1 MALFGILDS
10 LSVDEQLDYRDMKTA
25 LVLSGGGARGAYQVG
40 VLKAIADIHPKH
52 AANPFSII
60 SGTSAGA
67 LNAVAL
73 ASSAN
78 NFRLGVKK
86 VEKIWTNLH
95 VDRVVKARGIDLIA
109 NAARLGL
116 SLFNSGIGH
125 RRPLALLNNDPLR
138 EMLSHTIRFNN
149 IQKRIDSGFLDAVAV
164 TATSYATGN
173 SVSFFQGKESLKRW
187 RKAKRIGVPAQ
198 LSVEHLL
205 ASSAIPSIF
214 PAEKIGR
221 QYFGDGSLRQLA
233 PLSPALKL
241 GADRIVVIGVRG
253 HSKSRISTRRD
264 HSPSLAQTVGHVF
277 NAAFIDS
284 LESDLDNL
292 VRVNEMLGIVQNEA
306 PHFKPA
312 FLKPIDLLVV
322 RPSIDFDDI
331 ASDHVRDLPA
341 GLRTVLRGMGA
352 GKKSGGGNLASYL
365 LFEADFCRE
374 LIQHGYRDAMAE
386 RSYIETFFAL

>member
-1 MALFGILDS
+1 
-10 LSVDEQLDYRDMKTA
+10 MKTG
-25 LVLSGGGARGAYQVG
+25 LILSGGGARGAYQVG

-52 AANPFSII
+52 ATNPFSVI

-73 ASSAN
+73 AASAN

-86 VEKIWTNLH
+86 VEKLWTTLH
-95 VDRVVKARGIDLIA
+95 VERVVKARGLDLICNGA
-109 NAARLGL
+109 KLGL
-116 SLFNSGIGH
+116 SLFNSGMG
-125 RRPLALLNNDPLR
+125 RRKPLALLNNDPLR
-138 EMLSHTIRFNN
+138 DTLNHTIRFNN
-149 IQKRIDSGFLDAVAV
+149 IQKRINAGLLDAVAV

-173 SVSFFQGKESLKRW
+173 SVSFFQGKESLKYW

-198 LSVEHLL
+198 LTVEHWLG
-205 ASSAIPSIF
+205 SSAIPSVF

-241 GADRIVVIGVRG
+241 GADRIVVVGVRG

-264 HSPSLAQTVGHVF
+264 HSPSMAQTLGHIF
-277 NAAFIDS
+277 NSAFIDS

-292 VRVNEMLGIVQNEA
+292 TRVNEILGIVQNEA
-306 PHFKPA
+306 PHFKPST
-312 FLKPIDLLVV
+312 LKPIDLLVI
-322 RPSIDFDDI
+322 RPSIDFDQI
-331 ASDHVRDLPA
+331 ASEHIHDLPA
-341 GLRTVLRGMGA
+341 GLRRVLRAMGA
-352 GKKSGGGNLASYL
+352 GKQGGGGNLASYL

-374 LIQHGYRDAMAE
+374 LIRHGYEDAMAQ
-386 RSYIETFFAL
+386 RAHIEEFFALKPQSHGQFEMSQ